1 MRDAIEGGAIILA
14 ALLVYTALHQISAS
28 LLVAVN
34 IFSVAVILFGLAKG
48 ETAGALMGTAC
59 GLIVDSFSLGI
70 FGIAGFAGTVTG
82 FTTGYVSRKINVLP
96 LGRLFVFIG
105 LMGTLN
111 LSLWT
116 LFTSVFFGE
125 GIPWNRG
132 LMLAQPLLTAF
143 LGTLAVVLYRKIKVL
158 RER

>member
-1 MRDAIEGGAIILA
+1 MRDIVEGGAIILA
-14 ALLVYTALHQISAS
+14 AFLVYTALHQISSS

-34 IFSVAVILFGLAKG
+34 IFSVAVVLFGLAKG

-82 FTTGYVSRKINVLP
+82 FTTGYVSKKINVLP

-105 LMGTLN
+105 LMGALN
-111 LSLWT
+111 LALWT
-116 LFTSVFFGE
+116 LFTSVFFAE
-125 GIPWNRG
+125 GIPWSRG

-143 LGTLAVVLYRKIKVL
+143 LGTLTFVLYRKIKVR